1 MGERPGVRGDNNAGN
16 SAAWLLG
23 KSVEYGTAKSA
34 PFKIYEAI
42 LPSDEQHPCFT
53 KQIGSERAS
62 CVLGESYDPSSHPKE
77 ASS

>member
-42 LPSDEQHPCFT
+42 LPSDEQHP
-53 KQIGSERAS
+53 
-62 CVLGESYDPSSHPKE
+62 
-77 ASS
+77 